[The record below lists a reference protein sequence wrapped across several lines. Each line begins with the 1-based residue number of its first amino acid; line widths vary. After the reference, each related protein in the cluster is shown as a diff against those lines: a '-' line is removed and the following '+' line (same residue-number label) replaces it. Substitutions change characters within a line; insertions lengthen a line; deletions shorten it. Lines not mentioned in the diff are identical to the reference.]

1 MPSVQEVYKI
11 LADLKVLNQDV
22 ANTITTNGLH
32 VSWNEGLKSIANLYL
47 ENTTKT
53 LNLFE
58 KFMYTE
64 EVVTHKCQVCQVDV
78 YWDHVTTKW
87 DHVTTK
93 TRNLSEKFL
102 YTDEFATQYVS
113 VYRDHDMLLGKI
125 RELEV
130 VLEKKY
136 KHAKRKRIMKLGFGA
151 VIFIPCFVVAV
162 VGQLNPAFGMAGQ
175 AGERGVEVAKKL
187 FEKGFWKGTMEEEN
201 YMKTLLGLSRL
212 IGNRTK
218 CNIEAMEKIKSHS

>member
-64 EVVTHKCQVCQVDV
+64 EVVTQYVCQVNV
-78 YWDHVTTKW
+78 YWDHVTTNW

-93 TRNLSEKFL
+93 TRKLSEKFM
-102 YTDEFATQYVS
+102 YTDEFATQYES
-113 VYRDHDMLLGKI
+113 VYRDHVMLLGKI

-136 KHAKRKRIMKLGFGA
+136 KHAKRKRIMKFGFGA

-175 AGERGVEVAKKL
+175 GGERGVEVAKKL
-187 FEKGFWKGTMEEEN
+187 YKLTMEEDNSMET
-201 YMKTLLGLSRL
+201 TLLGLSRL
-212 IGNRTK
+212 IGNTTK
-218 CNIEAMEKIKSHS
+218 GNIEAMEKIKSHS